1 MPGTLPA
8 ISAPEEPATLQ
19 ERKQQLVKDAIWE
32 AATDLFDEKGY
43 DETTIGEIA
52 ERAGVSRRSF
62 FRYFSSK
69 SDLMAQGV
77 VGYGVYLTDAI
88 KSCATGSAPR
98 EVFRHTVLQVAQQC
112 AAHPHTRK
120 VMRIAA
126 KHPAAKEALSRT
138 LELEERVEEAYAR
151 RSGERAAEDF
161 TPTILAGLTLSVL
174 NVIVHAWY
182 EQGEQDVGEIAH
194 RVLATLGSLT
204 RGL

>member
-1 MPGTLPA
+1 VPGTILA
-8 ISAPEEPATLQ
+8 IAAPEEVTLQ
-19 ERKQQLVKDAIWE
+19 EKKQQVVRNAIWE

-43 DETTIGEIA
+43 DETTIEEIA

-69 SDLMAQGV
+69 SDLMAEGV

-88 KSCATGSAPR
+88 GSCAAACPLQD
-98 EVFRHTVLQVAQQC
+98 VFRHTVLQVARQC

-138 LELEERVEEAYAR
+138 LELEARVEEAYAR
-151 RSGERAAEDF
+151 RSEERAAGDY
-161 TPTILAGLTLSVL
+161 TPAILAGLTLSVL

-182 EQGEQDVGEIAH
+182 EQGEQDIGEIAQ
-194 RVLATLGSLT
+194 RVLATLGGLT
-204 RGL
+204 RSL